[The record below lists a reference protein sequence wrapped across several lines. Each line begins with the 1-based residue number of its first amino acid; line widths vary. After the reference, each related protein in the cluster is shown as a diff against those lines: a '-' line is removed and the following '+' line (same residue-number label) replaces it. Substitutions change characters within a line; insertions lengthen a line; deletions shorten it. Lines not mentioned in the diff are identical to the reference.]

1 MAWNEP
7 GGSGGRDPWGGRDQE
22 QGPPDLEEVVRKL
35 QDRLGGLFGGKG
47 GGTGGGWFGR
57 PGAPGIWLVVGVLVV
72 LVALSGFYIVDPA
85 ERGVVLRF
93 GKYVETTT
101 PGLHWRFPFLESV
114 EPVNVERI
122 RTVEVGY
129 RSGRS
134 AQETVSVPKEALML
148 TQDENIVD
156 VEMAVQYRV
165 KSAPDYLF
173 SVKDPDMVLRN
184 VTESAVREVIGKS
197 TMDFVLTEG
206 RAEIAARTEQLIQEI
221 VDRYKAGLLV
231 TSVNMQNAQPPEE
244 VQAAFA
250 DAIKARE
257 DEQRQKNEAE
267 AYANDILPK
276 ARGGAARRL
285 EEANAYRSRV
295 IAEAEGEASRFT
307 QVLAAYRKAPEVTR
321 ERLYLDAI
329 QDVLSSTGKVVLD
342 VQQGNNLLV
351 LPLDQLRSVL
361 RGGAVE
367 PADTGGAGAPEAS
380 GAQQDGLRNP
390 VDLRAR
396 RAR

>member
-22 QGPPDLEEVVRKL
+22 QGPPDLEEVVKKL
-35 QDRLGGLFGGKG
+35 QDKLGGLFGGKG

-57 PGAPGIWLVVGVLVV
+57 PGAPGIWLAVGVLVV

-93 GKYVETTT
+93 GKYIDTTT

-114 EPVNVERI
+114 EIVNVEQI

-129 RSGRS
+129 RSGQS
-134 AQETVSVPKEALML
+134 AQQTVAVPKESLML

-156 VEMAVQYRV
+156 VEMAVQYQV

-173 SVKDPDMVLRN
+173 NAKDPDTVLRN
-184 VTESAVREVIGKS
+184 ATESAVREVIGKS

-267 AYANDILPK
+267 AYANDILPR

-295 IAEAEGEASRFT
+295 IAQAEGEASRFT
-307 QVLAAYRKAPEVTR
+307 QVLTAYRKAPEVTR

-329 QDVLSSTGKVVLD
+329 QDVLSSTGKVVVD

-351 LPLDQLRSVL
+351 LPLDQLRSSL
-361 RGGAVE
+361 QGGAAQ
-367 PADTGGAGAPEAS
+367 PADTGEESARDAS